1 MAEITLDAD
10 FEPDFDVIVVGGG
23 CAGCVAAYTLA
34 EAGKAVLVVERGN
47 YSGAKNMTGGRIYT
61 HSLAQVFPDYLDA
74 PLQRKVAHERISLM
88 APDSNFTVDFTSR
101 ELTEQGQ
108 ESWTVLRAP
117 FDQWL
122 AEKAEEA
129 GAEIIPGIAVEDLL
143 ISNGK
148 VVGISAAGEEM
159 TAKMV
164 ILADGVNSLLT
175 QKAGLTTKPAPAIN
189 EVAVGA
195 KETIQLDPETIESRF
210 LCNPGEGAS
219 WLFAG
224 SLTNGAIG
232 GAFIYTNEDT
242 VSVGIVA
249 TMSEVIKQDI
259 PVYQMLENFKNRPE
273 IAPVIRGGKLVEY
286 SGHVVPEGGLK
297 MMPELVGNGVIV
309 AGDAAMMCMNLGYT
323 VRGMD
328 LAIAAG
334 QIAGKAAAQALDAGD
349 TSKAGLQCYKTM
361 LDDSFVMRDMKQ
373 YQNFPEFLEDVHRRW
388 QATSEHEEDGDGSG
402 EEGWHHEDRQGRHER
417 NQSAMI
423 ENVCDITVNVDEKLS
438 IDKFNVDE
446 ENAHIVLKENPSDEE
461 FRKLVLCCP
470 AALYKVEDDG
480 SKRFD
485 YAGCLECGTCRMI
498 CGETILEKWEY
509 PQPTMGIEYRFG

>member
-23 CAGCVAAYTLA
+23 CAGCVAAYKLA

-61 HSLAQVFPDYLDA
+61 HSLAKVFPDYLDA
-74 PLQRKVAHERISLM
+74 PLQRKVSHERISLM
-88 APDSNFTVDFTSR
+88 SPDSNFTVDFTSR
-101 ELTEQGQ
+101 ELTEPGQ

-143 ISNGK
+143 FANGK

-159 TAKMV
+159 TARMV

-175 QKAGLTTKPAPAIN
+175 SKAGLSKPAPSIDQ
-189 EVAVGA
+189 VAVGA
-195 KETIQLDPETIESRF
+195 KETIQLDPAVIESRF

-224 SLTNGAIG
+224 SMTNGAIG
-232 GAFIYTNEDT
+232 GAFVYTNED
-242 VSVGIVA
+242 SISIGIVA

-273 IAPVIRGGKLVEY
+273 IAPLIRDGKLVEY

-328 LAIAAG
+328 LAIASG
-334 QIAGKAAAQALDAGD
+334 EIAGKAAAQALDAGD

-361 LDDSFVMRDMKQ
+361 LDQSFIMRDMKQ
-373 YQNFPEFLEDVHRRW
+373 YENFPEFM
-388 QATSEHEEDGDGSG
+388 EECPRLFKGYPEMIRDIMNPMFIVNGQPRESLKKM
-402 EEGWHHEDRQGRHER
+402 
-417 NQSAMI
+417 AMGP
-423 ENVCDITVNVDEKLS
+423 V
-438 IDKFNVDE
+438 
-446 ENAHIVLKENPSDEE
+446 KEIGLFTIAKDAM
-461 FRKLVLCCP
+461 KGMK
-470 AALYKVEDDG
+470 AL
-480 SKRFD
+480 
-485 YAGCLECGTCRMI
+485 
-498 CGETILEKWEY
+498 
-509 PQPTMGIEYRFG
+509 

>member
-1 MAEITLDAD
+1 MS
-10 FEPDFDVIVVGGG
+10 DFDAIVVGAG
-23 CAGCVAAYTLA
+23 CAGSVAAYTLA
-34 EAGKAVLVVERGN
+34 SAGKSVLVVERGQ
-47 YSGAKNMTGGRIYT
+47 YAGAKNMTGGRIYT
-61 HSLAQVFPDYLDA
+61 HSLAKVFPNYQEA
-74 PLQRKVAHERISLM
+74 PLQRKVTHERISLM
-88 APDSNFTVDFTSR
+88 SPDSNFTIDYAAR
-101 ELTEQGQ
+101 ELEEAGK
-108 ESWTVLRAP
+108 ESYTVLRGP

-122 AEKAEEA
+122 AEQAENA
-129 GAEIIPGIAVEDLL
+129 GAEFIYGIAVEDL
-143 ISNGK
+143 IIEDGK
-148 VVGISAAGEEM
+148 VKGILAFGDEITSDV
-159 TAKMV
+159 V

-175 QKAGLTTKPAPAIN
+175 SKAGLSKKAPAIHQ
-189 EVAVGA
+189 VAVGA
-195 KETIQLDPETIESRF
+195 KETIELPADVVESRF

-224 SLTNGAIG
+224 DCSNGIIG
-232 GAFIYTNEDT
+232 GAFVYANQES

-249 TMSEVIKQDI
+249 TMSEVLKQDI

-373 YQNFPEFLEDVHRRW
+373 YQNFPEFLEECPR
-388 QATSEHEEDGDGSG
+388 
-402 EEGWHHEDRQGRHER
+402 
-417 NQSAMI
+417 M
-423 ENVCDITVNVDEKLS
+423 
-438 IDKFNVDE
+438 FN
-446 ENAHIVLKENPSDEE
+446 
-461 FRKLVLCCP
+461 
-470 AALYKVEDDG
+470 
-480 SKRFD
+480 
-485 YAGCLECGTCRMI
+485 
-498 CGETILEKWEY
+498 EY
-509 PQPTMGIEYRFG
+509 PEMIRDIMNPMFIVDGKPRQSMKKMAMGPVKKVGIMKIAKDAMKGIKAL